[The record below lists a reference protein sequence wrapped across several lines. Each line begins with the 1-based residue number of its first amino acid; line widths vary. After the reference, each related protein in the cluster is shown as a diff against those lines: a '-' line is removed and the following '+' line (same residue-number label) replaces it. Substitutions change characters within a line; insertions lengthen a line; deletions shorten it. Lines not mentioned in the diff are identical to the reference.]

1 MNNNSNLHSTLTV
14 HEVEHRKMLHS
25 IKARADAKR
34 NRTQK
39 LADWMTKTF
48 GSMTFLIF
56 NVLFFLFWVLINC
69 GYFINIQPFDPYPF
83 NLLTTAVSLEAIFLA
98 ISVLISQNRS
108 ARVDD
113 IREEL
118 HLQINL
124 IAEKEITKIMK
135 MTAMLLEKHGVD
147 VSNDPEL
154 KKLLKPVIESEL
166 EKKLEKEIS

>member
-1 MNNNSNLHSTLTV
+1 LT
-14 HEVEHRKMLHS
+14 
-25 IKARADAKR
+25 
-34 NRTQK
+34 
-39 LADWMTKTF
+39 
-48 GSMTFLIF
+48 
-56 NVLFFLFWVLINC
+56 
-69 GYFINIQPFDPYPF
+69 PYPF